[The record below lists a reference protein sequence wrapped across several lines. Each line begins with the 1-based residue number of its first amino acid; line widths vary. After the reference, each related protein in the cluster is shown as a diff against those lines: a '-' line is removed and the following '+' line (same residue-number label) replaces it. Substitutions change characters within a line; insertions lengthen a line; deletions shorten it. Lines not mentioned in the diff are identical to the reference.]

1 MDLEQIYSHF
11 NGSLEEVDRIVCERS
26 SFHTDIIPLVTEYIV
41 KSGGKR
47 FRPLLT
53 ILSAELCNITNNR
66 HLKLAAAVEF
76 IHTATLLHDDV
87 IDESMMRRNK
97 PTANNVWGNKAV
109 ILVGDY
115 LFSRSFQLMV
125 EDKSLDVL
133 RVLSTASSIISE
145 GEVMQLDEIGNFD
158 LSYDKY
164 IKIISAKTAELFAA
178 SCEISPL
185 TADNIDNKL
194 VSVMREIGLYLGIA
208 FQIMDDVIDYSPS
221 PKKGKNQGD
230 DFLEGKVTLPL
241 ILLRD
246 KLETPAKTKLY
257 QIFAD
262 LDFTKESFAY
272 VYTLI
277 EKYNILEKSVTYAE
291 EYINKA
297 RQKLESFPDSYAK
310 EAFEEI
316 FKFSLERNF

>member
-1 MDLEQIYSHF
+1 
-11 NGSLEEVDRIVCERS
+11 
-26 SFHTDIIPLVTEYIV
+26 
-41 KSGGKR
+41 
-47 FRPLLT
+47 
-53 ILSAELCNITNNR
+53 
-66 HLKLAAAVEF
+66 
-76 IHTATLLHDDV
+76 TLLHDDV